1 MYEYEY
7 LMRVK
12 GSRLQSKSFFY
23 NVPGS
28 GLATCLRAG
37 SRFPGPT
44 VREAWLARCVSLL
57 SRTLSRDGRGVDGH
71 TALLLGR
78 HRLHGRGRVA
88 RHRLHGRGRVAWL
101 TPVSWLSAVRLRRI
115 RRVHGLLHR
124 RRSEIRVA
132 GSPRIIAPRE

>member
-1 MYEYEY
+1 MTRGWEVYEYEY
-7 LMRVK
+7 LKRVK

-37 SRFPGPT
+37 SRFPGPA
-44 VREAWLARCVSLL
+44 VREAVLARCVSLL
-57 SRTLSRDGRGVDGH
+57 SPTLSRDGRGVDGH

-78 HRLHGRGRVA
+78 HRLHGRGRV
-88 RHRLHGRGRVAWL
+88 GRL